1 MAGLDSPEL
10 KIIQLE
16 CIIASKDKELS
27 LLREQLS
34 QDQEVGTFWGVTP
47 PSRQYC
53 RPSVCVSG
61 PVACC
66 LLQPHRIT
74 LISK

>member
-1 MAGLDSPEL
+1 MAGLDSPQL

-34 QDQEVGTFWGVTP
+34 QDQEVGTFGVTP
-47 PSRQYC
+47 QTVVF
-53 RPSVCVSG
+53 VCV
-61 PVACC
+61 PTAKPCR
-66 LLQPHRIT
+66 LLPPAHRIT
-74 LISK
+74 LSSK